1 MLYYWCALLVAF
13 NRVVSMVRVMMVVW
27 FGVSTNVYVV
37 VVVLQY
43 EGE

>member
-1 MLYYWCALLVAF
+1 MLYYWCVLIVAF

-27 FGVSTNVYVV
+27 FGVSTSVYVV
-37 VVVLQY
+37 AVLQY